1 MSAKHTQ
8 NKEPCVDAVVHACPR
23 ATWNPSTQLPFCDKT
38 IRKVFATDCYDFDP
52 EHPWRFQATLQKVFL
67 PDDVKQHKLSMAKLP
82 LEQHPQPSWN
92 RPVLGEALGILHIHP
107 IGMYPEPS

>member
-8 NKEPCVDAVVHACPR
+8 NKEPCVGAVVHACPR

-52 EHPWRFQATLQKVFL
+52 EHPWRFQATLQKA
-67 PDDVKQHKLSMAKLP
+67 HP
-82 LEQHPQPSWN
+82 LNWYVS
-92 RPVLGEALGILHIHP
+92 
-107 IGMYPEPS
+107 